1 MGLIPQVLWTSGFQ
15 LGLANEAGE
24 RLGCLRLPTGRKTQ
38 VVAASQCLQSWGCI
52 LPRWPLSPLTQL

>member
-24 RLGCLRLPTGRKTQ
+24 RLGCLRLPTGRKT
-38 VVAASQCLQSWGCI
+38 
-52 LPRWPLSPLTQL
+52 